1 MPLGSPGSDASPVS
15 GLCTRLAAPSR
26 VLLDVSL
33 AGALFA
39 LWQTESV
46 MAWLLV
52 AYIAVACGA
61 FLRSEGRSTVLRA
74 TVVTVIGGGILLR
87 HTISGQAPA
96 NDLYEVPLLAL
107 LAYLFAGFATWRSRV
122 ERIIVRDRER
132 LVKLIDA
139 LPLATIAFDAEAR
152 VMTWNRTAEAT
163 FGWSA
168 QEAFGK
174 TNPIVPPNEQ
184 HGSNELHQQI
194 LRGETL
200 KGVEV
205 ERRAA
210 DGTVLELL
218 LFSSPIDAEAGPRGG
233 FLVMYD
239 DIQERKRAERERDEA
254 QSRYRELVES
264 LPLVTYIDR
273 VDDHA
278 TNVYT
283 SPQVSELLG
292 WELEDWVADPCF
304 FEALLHPD
312 DAERV
317 MAKVLHANTTRAP
330 FEDEYRLRRKDGE
343 YVWVRDHSAIVESAG
358 GEAFARGFLLDI
370 TRQKRL
376 EEQLLQSQKMDALGQ
391 FAGGIAHDFNNLL
404 TAISGYAELGSGS
417 LLADPALLHCLAAI
431 KTAAAEAARLTSRL
445 LSFSRQTVIERRL
458 VDLNEVVR
466 VAAELL
472 DRLVRKDVVVRLELE
487 EPLPAVSADLTQLT
501 QVVLN
506 LALNARDA
514 MADDDGGTLT
524 IQTASIGES
533 VVLRVRDTGCGMSNV
548 TKSRAFE
555 PFFTTKGE
563 GEGTGLGLAVAY
575 GVVDSLGGTL
585 SICSTPAEGTTIEAV
600 LPAAA
605 GDADFAAADAP
616 VEPPLAQG
624 VERVLVVEDRDVV
637 RNLVRD
643 VLVAAGF
650 EVATASGGGDAVAIF
665 ERAERFDLLLTD
677 VVMPEM
683 SGPELASL
691 LRGRFAEVAV
701 LYMSGYTD
709 DVLDETTL
717 AEPSTAFLRKP
728 FANAELVS
736 KVREL
741 LDATLYAPAV

>member
-1 MPLGSPGSDASPVS
+1 
-15 GLCTRLAAPSR
+15 
-26 VLLDVSL
+26 
-33 AGALFA
+33 
-39 LWQTESV
+39 
-46 MAWLLV
+46 
-52 AYIAVACGA
+52 
-61 FLRSEGRSTVLRA
+61 
-74 TVVTVIGGGILLR
+74 
-87 HTISGQAPA
+87 
-96 NDLYEVPLLAL
+96 
-107 LAYLFAGFATWRSRV
+107 
-122 ERIIVRDRER
+122 
-132 LVKLIDA
+132 
-139 LPLATIAFDAEAR
+139 
-152 VMTWNRTAEAT
+152 
-163 FGWSA
+163 
-168 QEAFGK
+168 
-174 TNPIVPPNEQ
+174 
-184 HGSNELHQQI
+184 
-194 LRGETL
+194 
-200 KGVEV
+200 
-205 ERRAA
+205 
-210 DGTVLELL
+210 
-218 LFSSPIDAEAGPRGG
+218 
-233 FLVMYD
+233 
-239 DIQERKRAERERDEA
+239 
-254 QSRYRELVES
+254 
-264 LPLVTYIDR
+264 
-273 VDDHA
+273 
-278 TNVYT
+278 
-283 SPQVSELLG
+283 
-292 WELEDWVADPCF
+292 
-304 FEALLHPD
+304 
-312 DAERV
+312 
-317 MAKVLHANTTRAP
+317 
-330 FEDEYRLRRKDGE
+330 
-343 YVWVRDHSAIVESAG
+343 
-358 GEAFARGFLLDI
+358 
-370 TRQKRL
+370 
-376 EEQLLQSQKMDALGQ
+376 MDALGQ

-605 GDADFAAADAP
+605 GDADFAAAADAP

-701 LYMSGYTD
+701 LY
-709 DVLDETTL
+709 
-717 AEPSTAFLRKP
+717 
-728 FANAELVS
+728 
-736 KVREL
+736 
-741 LDATLYAPAV
+741 

>member
-15 GLCTRLAAPSR
+15 GLCTRLADPSR

-74 TVVTVIGGGILLR
+74 TVVTVIGGGIMLR

-107 LAYLFAGFATWRSRV
+107 LSYLFAGFATWRSRV

-254 QSRYRELVES
+254 QSSYRELVES

-404 TAISGYAELGSGS
+404 
-417 LLADPALLHCLAAI
+417 AAI

-445 LSFSRQTVIERRL
+445 LSFSRQTEIERRL

-600 LPAAA
+600 LPASA
-605 GDADFAAADAP
+605 GDADFAAAD
-616 VEPPLAQG
+616 
-624 VERVLVVEDRDVV
+624 
-637 RNLVRD
+637 
-643 VLVAAGF
+643 
-650 EVATASGGGDAVAIF
+650 
-665 ERAERFDLLLTD
+665 
-677 VVMPEM
+677 
-683 SGPELASL
+683 
-691 LRGRFAEVAV
+691 
-701 LYMSGYTD
+701 
-709 DVLDETTL
+709 
-717 AEPSTAFLRKP
+717 
-728 FANAELVS
+728 
-736 KVREL
+736 
-741 LDATLYAPAV
+741 